1 MGLILGMVH
10 QLLTSS
16 NQKSMK
22 SDHSSIEQTFVDE
35 TGPYDTEF

>member
-16 NQKSMK
+16 NRKSVK
-22 SDHSSIEQTFVDE
+22 SDHGSIERTFVVE
-35 TGPYDTEF
+35 TGPCDTEF